1 MYNYRIWD
9 KKSPINGCP
18 ADKAAESL
26 GVTADKQ
33 LCILSDEN
41 GHDCATQLF
50 PASTTADEVKAW
62 VDKYNA
68 DAAAQQAA
76 AAEEA
81 KKPTTE
87 QQLAAMTLKQAQ
99 QAVTM
104 EKLQQANAALM
115 LKIAG
120 GK

>member
-1 MYNYRIWD
+1 MNYRIWD
-9 KKSPINGCP
+9 KTSPINGCP
-18 ADKAAESL
+18 PDKAAESL

-41 GHDCATQLF
+41 GHDCVTQLF
-50 PASTTADEVKAW
+50 PSSATADEIKAW
-62 VDKYNA
+62 ADKFNA

-76 AAEEA
+76 AEEAA

-87 QQLAAMTLKQAQ
+87 QQLAAMTLQQAQ
-99 QAVTM
+99 QTATITA
-104 EKLQQANAALM
+104 LQQTNAALM